1 MSDIEYVDERI
12 YTVPFGRAWSTPKY
26 KRAQKVVALLR
37 KFVQRHMKPTEINI
51 DPTVNEEIWKNGI
64 GNPPRRI
71 RVRLQKD
78 DQGFVLVTLAEA
90 DVEAEE

>member
-1 MSDIEYVDERI
+1 
-12 YTVPFGRAWSTPKY
+12 
-26 KRAQKVVALLR
+26 
-37 KFVQRHMKPTEINI
+37 MKPTEINI

-71 RVRLQKD
+71 RVKLQKD

-90 DVEAEE
+90 DVEVEE

>member
-1 MSDIEYVDERI
+1 MSDADYVDERI

-26 KRAQKVVALLR
+26 KRAEKAVSILR
-37 KFVQRHMKPTEINI
+37 KFVQRHMKPTEVNI
-51 DPTVNEEIWKNGI
+51 DPSVNEEIWRNGI
-64 GNPPRRI
+64 SNPPRRI

-90 DVEAEE
+90 DLEAEA